1 MKILYYDCF
10 CGISGDMNLGALL
23 DLGLDEVH
31 LRRELEK
38 LGLENEYKLQIR
50 RDQKQGIGGVRVDVV
65 LTAEGGAGHKHNHE
79 TSDAPIGETG
89 GSHEHHHH
97 GHQHHHEHRT
107 FRDIE
112 QLIGGSALSPA
123 VKAHSR
129 AIFRKI
135 AEAEGKV
142 HQKDLYEVHFHEVGA
157 IDSIVDIVGAAIA
170 MDYFKADR
178 IVCSTVQLGG
188 GFVHCAH
195 GTIPVPAPAT
205 VEILQGIPVKAGLV
219 PFETTTPTGAA
230 ILAASVTEFTDQPS
244 LVIDR
249 TGYGIG
255 HRDLE
260 IPNVLRV
267 YLGHKEEGLRR
278 QNNYM
283 LETNIDD
290 MNPEFY
296 GYVEERLFVEGA
308 LDVFKTPI
316 CMKKGRAAIKLSV
329 LAAED
334 AVERLADVIFY
345 ETTSLGIR
353 KYPVEKLMLD
363 RQFEEIST
371 IYGNVT
377 VKNAY
382 HHGACIKYK
391 PEYEDC
397 RRLATEKQLP
407 LGQIYQEVYKVIEA
421 NKDGK

>member
-31 LRRELEK
+31 LRCELEK
-38 LGLENEYKLQIR
+38 LGLEDEYELQIR

-65 LTAEGGAGHKHNHE
+65 LTEDGGAGHKHDHE
-79 TSDAPIGETG
+79 TAHPHIGETG

-97 GHQHHHEHRT
+97 HHNEHRT

-112 QLIGGSALSPA
+112 QLIGSSALSPA
-123 VKAHSR
+123 VKEHSR
-129 AIFRKI
+129 KIFRKI

-157 IDSIVDIVGAAIA
+157 VDSIVDIVGAAIA
-170 MDYFKADR
+170 MDYFKADQ
-178 IVCSTVQLGG
+178 IICSTVQLGG

-205 VEILQGIPVKAGLV
+205 VEILQGIPVKAGIV

-230 ILAASVTEFTDQPS
+230 ILAASVSEFTDQPS
-244 LVIDR
+244 FVIDR

-267 YLGHKEEGLRR
+267 YLGHTEEGIR
-278 QNNYM
+278 QQDNYM

-296 GYVEERLFVEGA
+296 GYVEERLFAKGA

-316 CMKKGRAAIKLSV
+316 CMKKGRAATKLSV

-334 AVERLADVIFY
+334 AVEQLADVIFY

-353 KYPVEKLMLD
+353 KYRIEKLMLD
-363 RQFEEIST
+363 RKFEEIST
-371 IYGNVT
+371 IYGDVT

-382 HHGACIKYK
+382 HHGECIKYK

-407 LGQIYQEVYKVIEA
+407 LEQIYQEVYKVIEA

>member
-31 LRRELEK
+31 LRCELEK
-38 LGLENEYKLQIR
+38 LGLEDAYELQIR

-65 LTAEGGAGHKHNHE
+65 LTEDGGAGHKHDHE
-79 TSDAPIGETG
+79 TAHPHIGETG

-97 GHQHHHEHRT
+97 HHNEHRT

-112 QLIGGSALSPA
+112 QLIGSSALSPA
-123 VKAHSR
+123 VKEHSR
-129 AIFRKI
+129 KIFRKI

-157 IDSIVDIVGAAIA
+157 VDSIVDIVGAAIA
-170 MDYFKADR
+170 MDYFKADQ
-178 IVCSTVQLGG
+178 IICSTVQLGG

-205 VEILQGIPVKAGLV
+205 GEILQGIPVKAGIV

-230 ILAASVTEFTDQPS
+230 ILAASVSEFTDQPS
-244 LVIDR
+244 FVIDR

-267 YLGHKEEGLRR
+267 YLGHTEEGIR
-278 QNNYM
+278 QQDNYM

-296 GYVEERLFVEGA
+296 GYVEERLFAKGA

-316 CMKKGRAAIKLSV
+316 CMKKGRAATKLSV

-334 AVERLADVIFY
+334 AVEQLADVIFY

-353 KYPVEKLMLD
+353 KYRIEKLMLD
-363 RQFEEIST
+363 RKFEEIST
-371 IYGNVT
+371 IYGDVT

-382 HHGACIKYK
+382 HHGECIKYK

-407 LGQIYQEVYKVIEA
+407 LEQIYQEVYKVIEA

>member
-31 LRRELEK
+31 LRCELEK

-65 LTAEGGAGHKHNHE
+65 LTAEGGDGYKHEHE
-79 TSDAPIGETG
+79 SPHPPIGETG

-112 QLIGGSALSPA
+112 QLIGSSALSPA
-123 VKAHSR
+123 VKEHSR
-129 AIFRKI
+129 KIFRKI

-267 YLGHKEEGLRR
+267 YLGHTEEGLRR

-296 GYVEERLFVEGA
+296 GYVEERLFAKGA

-316 CMKKGRAAIKLSV
+316 CMKKGRTATKLSV

-407 LGQIYQEVYKVIEA
+407 LEQIYQEVYKVIEA